1 MHLFLCKFPR
11 VEIPWQNAAAFIIR
25 KHWGCLIN
33 QDSYVVW
40 LEIFLNRILMV
51 MNCFCGMID
60 RRMVLFLFSGWDY
73 WRRYSPLQIS
83 NILLA
88 PEFLTLLSIF
98 LYFLCFQK
106 MFNLPAS
113 ANFEPLLSVG
123 TFWLATSETLLLSP

>member
-1 MHLFLCKFPR
+1 MHLLLCKNPSCWDPSTKCSYFYYK
-11 VEIPWQNAAAFIIR
+11 
-25 KHWGCLIN
+25 KHWVCLIN